1 MLGKLMKYE
10 MKNGLKLMPVV
21 YLGAV
26 VLFLLCWLFKVLNLA
41 PMMATF
47 MLLLV
52 LAAIACVLV
61 PVIYILVRYHKG
73 VFGAEGYLTNTLPV
87 TEGQILASRGIT
99 GFIWLILGYGVCF
112 LSIAGLLFAVGE
124 VNLFEFVS
132 TAMEQFWPMAVY
144 LLVVIVFQTILQ
156 LGVIY
161 FSITLANTGPF
172 SKNNV
177 LFSVLLYF
185 VCSTVMSFVE
195 MAGMLLVPVGIKMTG
210 PGEFELVGQNM
221 LNAFMDSFGSSASTS
236 LAPDVVIGLGS
247 VVVDILFALGL
258 FIGAW
263 QLLKRKAIV
272 K

>member
-21 YLGAV
+21 YLGTG
-26 VLFLLCWLFKVLNLA
+26 VLFVLCWLFKVLNLA

-52 LAAIACVLV
+52 LAAIACVIV
-61 PVIYILVRYHKG
+61 PVIYILIRYHKG

-87 TEGQILASRGIT
+87 TEGQILASRGII
-99 GFIWLILGYGVCF
+99 GFIWLILGYGACF
-112 LSIAGLLFAVGE
+112 FSIVGLVFAVGNI
-124 VNLFEFVS
+124 NLFDFLGTV
-132 TAMEQFWPMAVY
+132 MEQFWPMVIY
-144 LLVVIVFQTILQ
+144 LLVVIVFQTVLQ

-161 FSITLANTGPF
+161 FSMTLANTGPF

-177 LFSVLLYF
+177 LFSVLFYF
-185 VCSTVMSFVE
+185 VGSTVMSFVE
-195 MAGMLLVPVGIKMTG
+195 MAGMLLVPIGLKMTG
-210 PGEFELVGQNM
+210 PGEFELVGQSM
-221 LNAFMDSFGSSASTS
+221 LHTFVDGFGSSASTA
-236 LAPDVVIGLGS
+236 LVPGVVIGFGS
-247 VVVDILFALGL
+247 VVVDVLFALGL